1 MIGNVAFIA
10 VRKPP
15 EYKLRLDLVQ
25 RHNKPSSL
33 HIKKLNLIIN
43 TVTES
48 PISNHLSDKYS
59 IILTAQQLGASN
71 HKVQS

>member
-1 MIGNVAFIA
+1 MIGNVAFTA

-15 EYKLRLDLVQ
+15 EYKLWLDLVQ
-25 RHNKPSSL
+25 RYNKPSSL
-33 HIKKLNLIIN
+33 HVNKLNLIIN
-43 TVTES
+43 TITES

-59 IILTAQQLGASN
+59 IILTVQQLRASN